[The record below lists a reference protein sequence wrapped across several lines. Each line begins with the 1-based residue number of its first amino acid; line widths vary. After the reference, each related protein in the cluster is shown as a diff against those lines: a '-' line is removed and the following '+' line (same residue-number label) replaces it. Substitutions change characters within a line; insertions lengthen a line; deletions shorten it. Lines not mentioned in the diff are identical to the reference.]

1 MPTDDRIVVK
11 PRKAAEML
19 GCGITRLYDLIK
31 AREIQSFKDGRS
43 RKITTDSIRAYIDRH
58 LTPTDVAQRRGRGRP
73 RKCSQRLEAAP

>member
-19 GCGITRLYDLIK
+19 GCGITRLYELIK
-31 AREIQSFKDGRS
+31 ASEIQSFKDGRS

-58 LTPTDVAQRRGRGRP
+58 LTPKDVTQRRRRGRP
-73 RKCSQRLEAAP
+73 RKDLGVAA